1 MPNYV
6 CNGASM
12 RCTFGTGSASLMVLP
27 DKYTTVEHNPIANI
41 MDFKPM
47 KNIASFG
54 NCMSLMNPVVAAATA
69 ANSGVLNPQ
78 TCVPYIVS
86 PWMPGQPNVLVYNM
100 PALMDFCLN
109 TCMWMG
115 IITITNAGETSVST
129 AGPAPDMSAMAAEL
143 SAAADAAS
151 AEMVEASAK
160 GKF

>member
-12 RCTFGTGSASLMVLP
+12 GCTFGTGSASLSILP
-27 DKYTTVEHNPIANI
+27 EKCINVEHNPIANI

-47 KNIASFG
+47 VNISDFG
-54 NCMSLMNPVVAAATA
+54 NCISLMNPVVAAATA
-69 ANSGVLNPQ
+69 AANGVLQPQ
-78 TCVPYIVS
+78 TCVPAIIS
-86 PWMPGQPNVLVYNM
+86 PWMPGQPNVLVKNM
-100 PALMDFCLN
+100 PALMDFCIN
-109 TCMWMG
+109 TCMYMG

-151 AEMVEASAK
+151 AEM
-160 GKF
+160 